1 MLLTLYTR
9 YDPLNKFMLLK
20 HFECSIAQ
28 PPRVFEMI
36 ITPDLEYPIGRKTS
50 SDLCEITA
58 YLVNPVCVNVRR
70 GYDGRSLKLDMI
82 NLNSSSS
89 WFHRS
94 LNLLEPILIS

>member
-1 MLLTLYTR
+1 MLLTFYIR

-50 SDLCEITA
+50 HTYARSPLTLLIQFVSTC
-58 YLVNPVCVNVRR
+58 
-70 GYDGRSLKLDMI
+70 DGVTTVD
-82 NLNSSSS
+82 
-89 WFHRS
+89 H
-94 LNLLEPILIS
+94 